1 MTAEIAMKS
10 IDRQRPVLE
19 RIAEQIWQNP
29 ELGFE
34 EYKASG
40 WIADELERN
49 GFQVEWGVVNIPTAV
64 KATYG
69 EGHPIIGLLGE
80 YDCLPGLS
88 QKTKPEKDPVVE
100 GAPGHACGH
109 NLLGVAH
116 MGAAIA
122 IKEELQARG
131 LKGTI
136 IFYGCP
142 AEEGGSA
149 KSYMARDG
157 AFDELDLSF
166 HFHPGN
172 VNTVGISG
180 TAICQGKFH
189 FHGVTAHP
197 ATNPQDGR
205 SALDAI
211 ELMNVASN
219 YLREHVGKDVSI
231 SYIITDGGKAPNMI
245 PDEASVWYNL
255 RADEKDDV
263 MDVYE
268 RIKRIAAGA
277 AMMTDTT
284 FTEEFLGCV
293 YNPLNNEELQKV
305 LYQAFEAVPAEEL
318 SPEDIDY
325 INALNEANPK
335 IWESNCKRY
344 NIPAKTPYL
353 EDLLPLFYNRGSTD
367 VGDVN
372 HICAGVSFR
381 TMCYPMGVQAHTWS
395 ATAIT
400 NHPFARK
407 GMIRGAKILA
417 WSCLKIFEDN
427 SICERAKAEF
437 QEEIK
442 EHPYRAS
449 LPNTPP
455 KNIF

>member
-1 MTAEIAMKS
+1 MTAAIAMKS

-49 GFQVEWGVVNIPTAV
+49 GFQVERGVVNIPTAV

-211 ELMNVASN
+211 
-219 YLREHVGKDVSI
+219 
-231 SYIITDGGKAPNMI
+231 
-245 PDEASVWYNL
+245 
-255 RADEKDDV
+255 
-263 MDVYE
+263 
-268 RIKRIAAGA
+268 
-277 AMMTDTT
+277 
-284 FTEEFLGCV
+284 
-293 YNPLNNEELQKV
+293 
-305 LYQAFEAVPAEEL
+305 
-318 SPEDIDY
+318 
-325 INALNEANPK
+325 
-335 IWESNCKRY
+335 
-344 NIPAKTPYL
+344 
-353 EDLLPLFYNRGSTD
+353 
-367 VGDVN
+367 
-372 HICAGVSFR
+372 
-381 TMCYPMGVQAHTWS
+381 
-395 ATAIT
+395 
-400 NHPFARK
+400 
-407 GMIRGAKILA
+407 
-417 WSCLKIFEDN
+417 
-427 SICERAKAEF
+427 
-437 QEEIK
+437 
-442 EHPYRAS
+442 
-449 LPNTPP
+449 
-455 KNIF
+455 